1 MTGIK
6 DTHKLD
12 TLFLSGSRK
21 DGSLPSN
28 IYIYTIMKNIYHIH
42 QSSNSYW
49 DNRWTDTDYYLC
61 DTEEEYQQS

>member
-1 MTGIK
+1 MFNITSIK

-28 IYIYTIMKNIYHIH
+28 KKIYIYNY
-42 QSSNSYW
+42 
-49 DNRWTDTDYYLC
+49 
-61 DTEEEYQQS
+61 EEYLSYTSVF

>member
-28 IYIYTIMKNIYHIH
+28 KNIY
-42 QSSNSYW
+42 NY
-49 DNRWTDTDYYLC
+49 
-61 DTEEEYQQS
+61 EEYLSYTSVFQFLLG

>member
-21 DGSLPSN
+21 DGTRPLKFN
-28 IYIYTIMKNIYHIH
+28 QYGNRKINKN
-42 QSSNSYW
+42 S
-49 DNRWTDTDYYLC
+49 RV
-61 DTEEEYQQS
+61 

>member
-21 DGSLPSN
+21 DGNLLTK
-28 IYIYTIMKNIYHIH
+28 IYNY
-42 QSSNSYW
+42 
-49 DNRWTDTDYYLC
+49 
-61 DTEEEYQQS
+61 EEYLSYTSVFQFLLG